1 MRTFSPL
8 SPANASLGV
17 VEIFF
22 IFDLFV
28 TGYEGDGEDNSIIS
42 LVIPQ
47 APL

>member
-1 MRTFSPL
+1 MRTLSPL
-8 SPANASLGV
+8 TPASASLRV

-28 TGYEGDGEDNSIIS
+28 TGYEGDEKDNLIIS
-42 LVIPQ
+42 LFIPQ